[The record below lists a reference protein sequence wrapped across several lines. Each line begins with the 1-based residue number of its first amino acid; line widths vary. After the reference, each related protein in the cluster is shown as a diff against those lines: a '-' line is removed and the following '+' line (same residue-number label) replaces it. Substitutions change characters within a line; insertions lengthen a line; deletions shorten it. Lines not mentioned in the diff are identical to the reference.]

1 MLYIHVW
8 EQRSLNIFISS
19 KSTLQSR
26 KTSEDFE
33 IYLEHGFQSFR
44 CHGPPNIISF
54 VQVTPVHKCIRNLY
68 ILMFEDPIYT
78 VKISI
83 NV

>member
-8 EQRSLNIFISS
+8 EERSLKVFISS

-33 IYLEHGFQSFR
+33 
-44 CHGPPNIISF
+44 
-54 VQVTPVHKCIRNLY
+54 Y
-68 ILMFEDPIYT
+68 I
-78 VKISI
+78 
-83 NV
+83 